1 MVQSQAATVD
11 IYLSEVSTARAPQLA
26 RLREIAQRV
35 LSDHEER
42 MLWGRPTYIRAGR
55 TAFGF
60 AEQKQY
66 VSLYFDAPQV
76 LDRHAE
82 ALARVRRSKGC
93 LRYRKSVP
101 IDWDLV
107 EQLLIELRDA
117 PPGRAEPELPP
128 KGFVTGTKGD
138 RRGPRRL

>member
-11 IYLSEVSTARAPQLA
+11 IYLSEVSPARAPQLA
-26 RLREIAQRV
+26 KVRELARRV

-66 VSLYFDAPQV
+66 VSLYFDAPEV
-76 LDRHAE
+76 LDRNAE
-82 ALARVRRSKGC
+82 AVARVRRSKGC

-107 EQLLIELRDA
+107 ERLLIELRDRR
-117 PPGRAEPELPP
+117 PKPELPP
-128 KGFVTGTKGD
+128 KGFVTPAKGD
-138 RRGPRRL
+138 RRGPQRP

>member
-11 IYLSEVSTARAPQLA
+11 IYLSEASSARAPQLA
-26 RLREIAQRV
+26 RLRDLARRV

-66 VSLYFDAPQV
+66 VSLYFDAAEI

-82 ALARVRRSKGC
+82 TLARVRRSKGC
-93 LRYRKSVP
+93 LRFRKSVP
-101 IDWDLV
+101 IDWDV
-107 EQLLIELRDA
+107 IEQLLRELRDVK
-117 PPGRAEPELPP
+117 PTAEAPELPRE
-128 KGFVTGTKGD
+128 GFVTRSKGD

>member
-11 IYLSEVSTARAPQLA
+11 IYLSEVSPARAPQLA
-26 RLREIAQRV
+26 KLRDIARRI
-35 LSDHEER
+35 LADHEER
-42 MLWGRPTYIRAGR
+42 MLWGRPTYVHAGR

-66 VSLYFDAPQV
+66 VSLYFDMPAV
-76 LDRHAE
+76 LDRHA
-82 ALARVRRSKGC
+82 AAVARVRRSKGC

-101 IDWDLV
+101 IDWELV

-117 PPGRAEPELPP
+117 RPGRPEPELAP
-128 KGFVTGTKGD
+128 KGFVTRTKGD
-138 RRGPRRL
+138 RRGPQRL